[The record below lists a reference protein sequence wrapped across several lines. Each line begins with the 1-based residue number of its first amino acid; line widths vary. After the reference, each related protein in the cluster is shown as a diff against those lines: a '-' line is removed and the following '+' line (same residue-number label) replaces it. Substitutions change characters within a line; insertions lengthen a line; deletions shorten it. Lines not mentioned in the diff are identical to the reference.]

1 MPLVLVKTFENVD
14 MTRFTY
20 FMQVFEWYSAIAL
33 SMMFLSLLL
42 YEFDMMY
49 GTCQQQNIKVSV
61 N

>member
-1 MPLVLVKTFENVD
+1 MPLVLVKAFENVD

-20 FMQVFEWYSAIAL
+20 FIQVFEWYSAIAL

-49 GTCQQQNIKVSV
+49 GTYQQQNIKASV